1 MIQSEQS
8 FEKINLAVRCRTV
21 WKRLRNYKARAM
33 IQVRNNR
40 GLIYNSDGESREQE
54 KGKVRANVLI

>member
-40 GLIYNSDGESREQE
+40 GLIYNSESRN
-54 KGKVRANVLI
+54 GKKIRNKYEEC